1 MSNMP
6 IKVYC
11 LNKGDI
17 FVIPADKNLILKV
30 GDKHPDCNAIVTQ
43 VFYLKRKWWQF
54 WKKDEPLRYKLKYLG
69 EE

>member
-6 IKVYC
+6 IKVHY

-17 FVIPADKNLILKV
+17 FVIPADKNLNLKV
-30 GDKHPDCNAIVTQ
+30 GDKHPNCNAIVIQ
-43 VFYLKRKWWQF
+43 VIYLKRKWWQF

-69 EE
+69 E